1 MTKYEIIHDLALKAA
16 VIAAENK
23 YKSVIDANEDEV
35 ITDIYRVYTKAVK
48 EYNEHGDDEELPIG
62 F

>member
-1 MTKYEIIHDLALKAA
+1 MTKYEIIHELALKAA

-48 EYNEHGDDEELPIG
+48 EYNKHGDDEELPIG

>member
-1 MTKYEIIHDLALKAA
+1 MTKYEIIHELALKAA

-48 EYNEHGDDEELPIG
+48 VYNKHGDDEELPIG

>member
-1 MTKYEIIHDLALKAA
+1 MTKYEIIHELALKAA

-48 EYNEHGDDEELPIG
+48 VYNKHGADEELPIG